1 MAILGERVRTSKSGN
16 DYIEGGTGMDDI
28 FGDHSLA
35 SQAGNVTPGEDI
47 LYGGTGDDLLFGGG
61 ETDYLY
67 GEDGDDALDGGEG
80 EDFFYG
86 DFANT
91 SLGSG
96 MDFLFDDDTD
106 PDEMYGC
113 GGDDLLW
120 SLNADPQDS
129 LDGNGGTDTAW
140 YDGGSPSDT
149 PVNIAVV
156 GTGLTAP
163 HNVGPDGYT
172 EFLFGASLSDNFV
185 HKLSESPQTNSFW
198 TNAYAG
204 TRSP

>member
-1 MAILGERVRTSKSGN
+1 MAGLTAKNRATS
-16 DYIEGGTGMDDI
+16 GGSGMDDI

-80 EDFFYG
+80 EDYLYG
-86 DFANT
+86 DFLNT

-106 PDEMYGC
+106 IDYLYGC

-120 SLNADPQDS
+120 SISNSGIDY
-129 LDGNGGTDTAW
+129 LDGNGGTDTGW
-140 YDGGSPSDT
+140 FETGDT
-149 PVNIAVV
+149 PSNISVV
-156 GTGLTAP
+156 GTALSAP
-163 HNVGPDGYT
+163 HNVGPHGFT
-172 EFLFGASLSDNFV
+172 EFLFGSSLSDNFV
-185 HKLSESPQTNSFW
+185 HKLQDSPATNSFW
-198 TNAYAG
+198 TTAYAG
-204 TRSP
+204 VRS